1 MHDHEQTQRKSSPS
15 SKQADAAAPSIA
27 SQVGNAGVARLV
39 RGEGIERSGDGPAQ
53 LDREI
58 ARAIDAQRGR
68 GSELDGDARVKL
80 EGALGDDFSD
90 VRIHDDAEAHE
101 LSESVSAEAFTTG
114 SDVFFQQGKY
124 EPGSSA
130 GEKLLAHELTHVTQ
144 QRGATRSADM
154 TISDPGDASE
164 VEASAI
170 ADRVSSTT
178 ASSPSPAPGAGAGAT
193 VSRAGEEDELQ
204 MSRIDRA
211 GEEDELQMS
220 RIDRAGEEDEMRM
233 SRIDRAGAEE
243 EEPMQG

>member
-1 MHDHEQTQRKSSPS
+1 MHDHEQTQRKSSAG
-15 SKQADAAAPSIA
+15 SKQAEAAAPSIA

-144 QRGATRSADM
+144 QRGATRSSDL
-154 TISDPGDASE
+154 TVSDPGAASE
-164 VEASAI
+164 VEASAM
-170 ADRVSSTT
+170 ADPVSSTT
-178 ASSPSPAPGAGAGAT
+178 ASRPSPAPGAGAT

-220 RIDRAGEEDEMRM
+220 RIDRAGEEDELQM
-233 SRIDRAGAEE
+233 SRIDRAGAED
-243 EEPMQG
+243 EEPMQA